1 MAEAVYVLCALTSL
15 ACAILLMRGYLRT
28 GVRLLMWSGLCF
40 AGLALNNSLL
50 FVDLVL
56 LRDRMDLSL
65 LRQIPSALGLFALL
79 YGMIWEQ
86 A

>member
-15 ACAILLMRGYLRT
+15 ACAILLMRGYRRS

-56 LRDRMDLSL
+56 LQERMDLSL
-65 LRQIPSALGLFALL
+65 FRQVPSALGLIALL